1 MSFILI
7 PRGKLIA
14 SRPHY
19 TNGLQKK
26 RRKKNWLAETR
37 RERGGEGEAEGKERE
52 NIFLLCEPTY
62 T

>member
-1 MSFILI
+1 MRLVLI
-7 PRGKLIA
+7 IQMD
-14 SRPHY
+14 Y
-19 TNGLQKK
+19 KK
-26 RRKKNWLAETR
+26 WRKKNWLAETR